1 MFRSYSLFV
10 KMLIFLSLIIAIS
23 TVGYYLML
31 NHMQKNQLRNEA
43 RTVAEHVVA
52 FRSWVASFGVIWV
65 KDVKTEF
72 LGQQDCSKSATFYSK
87 NPALATR
94 ELAHI
99 ANASTSHTNFRVT
112 SDNYRNPKNAPD
124 NFEKQ
129 AIRWFKKNKSYKE
142 RYAFVGDTFRYA
154 APLVIKKGCLKCH
167 SDPSA
172 APREVIE
179 KYGAKRGFGY
189 KLGEIRGVI
198 SVSIPTE
205 GMWLDSLKGVAVW
218 QILLLLLIVI
228 VAFVFTQVVFARP
241 LLDLTEA
248 VEKISLGGEE
258 DLKTGDIPTNTANEI
273 DKVTLAVDRLQLS
286 MQLALKRLRKKV

>member
-1 MFRSYSLFV
+1 MFRHYSLFV
-10 KMLIFLSLIIAIS
+10 KMLVFLSLIIAIS

-31 NHMQKNQLRNEA
+31 NHMHTNQLRNEA
-43 RTVAEHVVA
+43 RTVAEQVVA
-52 FRSWVASFGVIWV
+52 FRSWVASFGMVWV
-65 KDVKTEF
+65 KDVETEF
-72 LGQQDCSKSATFYSK
+72 LGQQDCSRSATFYSK

-99 ANASTSHTNFRVT
+99 ANTNSHTNFRVT
-112 SDNYRNPKNAPD
+112 SDNFRNPKNAPD
-124 NFEKQ
+124 EFEKQ
-129 AIRWFKKNKSYKE
+129 SINWFKKNISYKE
-142 RYAFVGDTFRYA
+142 RYSMEGKIFRYT
-154 APLVIKKGCLKCH
+154 APLFIKKGCLKCH
-167 SDPSA
+167 SEPSV

-189 KLGEIRGVI
+189 KLGDVRGII

-205 GMWLDSLKGVAVW
+205 GMWWDSLKGVAVW

-228 VAFVFTQVVFARP
+228 VAFIFTQVVFARP
-241 LLDLTEA
+241 LHDLAEA

-258 DLKTGDIPTNTANEI
+258 DLMTGEIPTNTANEI

-286 MQLALKRLRKKV
+286 MQLALKRLRRKK